1 MGALRLDLCVS
12 GGFSGFVHGTVSSVI
27 ATVSAG
33 VVVLFFVTTIFG
45 ISAVGPLVFSA
56 AFL

>member
-1 MGALRLDLCVS
+1 
-12 GGFSGFVHGTVSSVI
+12 VSSVI

-33 VVVLFFVTTIFG
+33 VVVLVFVTTIFG